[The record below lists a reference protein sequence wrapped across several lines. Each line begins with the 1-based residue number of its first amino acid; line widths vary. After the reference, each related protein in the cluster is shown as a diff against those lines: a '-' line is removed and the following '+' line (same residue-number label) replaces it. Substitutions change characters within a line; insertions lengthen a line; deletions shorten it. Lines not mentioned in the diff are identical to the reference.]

1 MLCPVQRIPRYRMLL
16 EDYIKRLPSDDPDY
30 PAVEKSLTLVSNAA
44 NKANDNISKLENFQL
59 VSQLLSN
66 VSGLGNS
73 IDSSG
78 TISMVYI
85 KHGRIKKM
93 SRHKIQERFIFV
105 FNAVVLICKIEGN
118 GKYKCT
124 KKISS
129 QQLEC
134 VQISPDPNIN
144 YPFEII
150 TKRYSFILGAK
161 DETDRDSWIAALQ
174 RVLNDRHICKI
185 VYPFSKCNDD
195 TRSSVQNPL
204 DFACLLLYLH
214 ILNPLKLCQSIGLT
228 AQAHSYSTGLVAPV
242 WIPDY
247 GVSMCMRCEENFTAI
262 RRRHHCR
269 ACGKV
274 FCAMC
279 SSYKQYLGFDN
290 KIGRVCAICNDIL
303 SESLGLKPRS
313 ESTSMF
319 FSSED
324 MPHSVKGDT
333 TISKG
338 VVQSGDIEAFLV
350 VKINEKEPQ
359 RYWCVLRG
367 MVLILYAGNYDKR
380 SKRELPILGYDV
392 LTPQPEDRVDPVS
405 TLKLYHRNMVPWYL
419 TFTNDIEKD
428 RWAGSG
434 AATPSENQMGHGTAR
449 QLLHDCLSCC
459 GF

>member
-1 MLCPVQRIPRYRMLL
+1 MLL

-174 RVLNDRHICKI
+174 RVLNDRHSNTGI
-185 VYPFSKCNDD
+185 
-195 TRSSVQNPL
+195 T
-204 DFACLLLYLH
+204 
-214 ILNPLKLCQSIGLT
+214 LKEAPPTQRL
-228 AQAHSYSTGLVAPV
+228 GLVAPV

-392 LTPQPEDRVDPVS
+392 LTPQHEDRVDPVS

-428 RWAGSG
+428 RWYEILTK
-434 AATPSENQMGHGTAR
+434 AAS
-449 QLLHDCLSCC
+449 L
-459 GF
+459 